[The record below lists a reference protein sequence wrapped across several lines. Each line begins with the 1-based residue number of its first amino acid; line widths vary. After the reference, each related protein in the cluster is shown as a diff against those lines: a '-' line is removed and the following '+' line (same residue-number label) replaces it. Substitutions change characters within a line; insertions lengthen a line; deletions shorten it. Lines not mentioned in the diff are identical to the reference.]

1 MCMGAGELE
10 KALTLIYTS
19 LTLTLIL
26 ILIRASFSLS
36 LLCSN
41 PTHPVHTVL
50 SKMSALI
57 PSTTAA
63 VHLLPCST
71 TSGKDVHNNVRTHT
85 FFTPLIT
92 QTNAQVDE
100 RNVYECQLRGRKLL
114 AVQEH
119 VPAGFQGVVVQP
131 SGKNTTG
138 GEDEEEDSEG
148 NNWRADENVAPFTS
162 FFNWKHDAAPTE
174 SDGVTRALQW
184 LDVAEA
190 VVNAPV
196 SVDDVNKCLLEGDD
210 AFTKALALEV

>member
-1 MCMGAGELE
+1 
-10 KALTLIYTS
+10 
-19 LTLTLIL
+19 
-26 ILIRASFSLS
+26 
-36 LLCSN
+36 
-41 PTHPVHTVL
+41 
-50 SKMSALI
+50 MSALI
-57 PSTTAA
+57 QSTTAA

-196 SVDDVNKCLLEGDD
+196 SIDDVNKCLLEGDD